1 MKKAYNQRGFTL
13 LEVLIAVLVM
23 SIGFLAMAQM
33 QYLSLN
39 LKNSSEEGSVATNVI
54 QFVSDR
60 DMAEMRR
67 LHLYNARL
75 YFDAEAERIDPSNT
89 SDPAFDYC
97 DGSSPN
103 SACSACPCNP
113 LEVLRDLPLPGNTD
127 QVIGCA
133 AVNILNPDPKNLVY
147 HDSSD
152 FAVCVDD
159 ANAIA
164 TADPL
169 NPGTP
174 LFIVRRVDT
183 VRTQNAGELPIFTLT
198 VNYAVK
204 TPIQFN
210 NLTNNIGPE
219 SILLRDS
226 IATQQYEV
234 TAHQDDWSAFVP
246 TWSTVLIPHI
256 P

>member
-13 LEVLIAVLVM
+13 LELLIAVLVM
-23 SIGFLAMAQM
+23 SIGFLAMGQM
-33 QYLSLN
+33 QYLSLR
-39 LKNSSEEGSVATNVI
+39 LKSSSEEGSVATNVI

-89 SDPAFDYC
+89 TDPAFDYC
-97 DGSSPN
+97 DGSSN

-113 LEVLRDLPLPGNTD
+113 LEVLRDLPLPGDTD
-127 QVIGCA
+127 TVTQCA
-133 AVNILNPDPKNLVY
+133 AVNVLNPDPKNLVY

-152 FAVCVDD
+152 SGDCEND
-159 ANAIA
+159 ANVIA
-164 TADPL
+164 TADPD

-174 LFIVRRVDT
+174 LFVVRRVDT
-183 VRTQNAGELPIFTLT
+183 VRTQETGQLPIFTLT

-204 TPIQFN
+204 TPIQFDQSV
-210 NLTNNIGPE
+210 GPT

-226 IATQQYEV
+226 IVSQVYEF

-246 TWSTVLIPHI
+246 TWSTVLVPHI

>member
-13 LEVLIAVLVM
+13 LELLIAVVVM
-23 SIGFLAMAQM
+23 SIGFLTMAQM

-39 LKNSSEEGSVATNVI
+39 LKGSSEEGTVASNVI

-67 LHLYNARL
+67 LHLYNAKL
-75 YFDAEAERIDPSNT
+75 YYDAVSERIDASDT
-89 SDPAFDYC
+89 TDPAFDYC
-97 DGSSPN
+97 DGSSTN

-127 QVIGCA
+127 TVTQCA
-133 AVNILNPDPKNLVY
+133 AVNVLNFDPKNLVY
-147 HDSSD
+147 HDSTNSGD
-152 FAVCVDD
+152 CEDD

-164 TADPL
+164 TADPD

-174 LFIVRRVDT
+174 LFVVRRVDT
-183 VRTQNAGELPIFTLT
+183 VRTQDPGQLPIYTLT

-204 TPIQFN
+204 TPIQFDQSV
-210 NLTNNIGPE
+210 GPT

-226 IATQQYEV
+226 IATQVYEV
-234 TAHQDDWSAFVP
+234 TAHQDDRWSKFVP
-246 TWSTVLIPHI
+246 TWTAVLVPHI